1 MNGGRLAIMVAAG
14 LILTGCVNH
23 AVPVQNWATEPDLAA
38 IDRAI
43 DAPAAQRLA
52 GSFLRSQDPAADGAT
67 VRLQRVGAPVMVYAT
82 DPRADRADDLEQV
95 GVESYIAVP
104 VRFSGRDAVE
114 TMQLEPRPP
123 YRPRAMAT
131 GAEETNL
138 PRPAGARLLL
148 DYPTHTW
155 FAWTPTKATVLS
167 SGALPGLAG
176 KEFDAA
182 GLHADFGRRVP

>member
-1 MNGGRLAIMVAAG
+1 MNGRRLAIMIAAG
-14 LILTGCVNH
+14 LLLTGCANH
-23 AVPVQNWATEPDLAA
+23 AVTVQDWVNEPDLVA
-38 IDRAI
+38 IDQAI

-67 VRLQRVGAPVMVYAT
+67 VRLQRVGAPVVVYAT
-82 DPRADRADDLEQV
+82 NPRADRAGDLEQA
-95 GVESYIAVP
+95 GIESYIAVP
-104 VRFSGRDAVE
+104 VRVSGRDAAD

-131 GAEETNL
+131 GVEETNL

-155 FAWTPTKATVLS
+155 FAWTPEKATVLS
-167 SGALPGLAG
+167 SGALPDLAG

-182 GLHADFGRRVP
+182 GLRADFGRRVP

>member
-1 MNGGRLAIMVAAG
+1 MNGRRLAGLIAAG
-14 LILTGCVNH
+14 LVLTGCANH
-23 AVPVQNWATEPDLAA
+23 GAPVQNWVTEPDPAA

-43 DAPAAQRLA
+43 DASAAQRLA

-67 VRLQRVGAPVMVYAT
+67 VRLQRVGTPVVVYAT
-82 DPRADRADDLEQV
+82 NSRADDLEQA

-104 VRFSGRDAVE
+104 VRVSGRDATD
-114 TMQLEPRPP
+114 TMQLEPRPS

-131 GAEETNL
+131 GVEETTL
-138 PRPAGARLLL
+138 ARPAAARLLL

-155 FAWTPTKATVLS
+155 FAWTPEKATVLS

-182 GLHADFGRRVP
+182 GLRADFGRRVP

>member
-23 AVPVQNWATEPDLAA
+23 AVPVQNWATEPDLVA

-52 GSFLRSQDPAADGAT
+52 GSFLRSQDPAPDGAT
-67 VRLQRVGAPVMVYAT
+67 VQPRRVGAPVMVYAT
-82 DPRADRADDLEQV
+82 DPRADDLEQV

-104 VRFSGRDAVE
+104 VRFSGRDAVD

-131 GAEETNL
+131 GVEETNL

-155 FAWTPTKATVLS
+155 FAWTPKEATVLS

-176 KEFDAA
+176 KELDAA
-182 GLHADFGRRVP
+182 GLRADFGRRVP